1 VSILDAPDLS
11 AASVA
16 FRIDMDARPATRCW
30 PVDPAERRLP
40 QVPQDTLRT
49 GEPYVFSLADI
60 GAERTAGVA
69 WELSYDIIQAIG
81 APGGA
86 VTVTASSGSATGT
99 SFLRTFAVD
108 EERVTT
114 LFGTTTHDRWQ
125 VHFFVDANRNGR
137 RDAAESFTVG
147 RFNDV
152 LQDRK
157 AIWLCRLEEEKKAH
171 AGTIYNDVFGVT
183 AFFDELIA
191 TVKNVS
197 FGRNGVGTALAI
209 YDFVSN
215 RIGVYDAENVEG
227 GIDTIIHESVHA
239 LDDARNWP
247 PGARPVFL
255 DRVEGVGYTAAAL
268 LSRNNDR
275 YLLKFIRTFESL
287 LLDPGADET
296 ALRKGWKDCV
306 SRLQYFT
313 GNVAI
318 EVAGVPLPITVP
330 GVTPNS
336 RSGTN
341 DDVQAVKEDVGL
353 WFNMTA
359 LMTAYQRRLDARA
372 VPLTLETIFVSGN
385 DRWAIPKVFLE

>member
-1 VSILDAPDLS
+1 M
-11 AASVA
+11 
-16 FRIDMDARPATRCW
+16 F
-30 PVDPAERRLP
+30 
-40 QVPQDTLRT
+40 
-49 GEPYVFSLADI
+49 YN
-60 GAERTAGVA
+60 
-69 WELSYDIIQAIG
+69 
-81 APGGA
+81 
-86 VTVTASSGSATGT
+86 
-99 SFLRTFAVD
+99 
-108 EERVTT
+108 
-114 LFGTTTHDRWQ
+114 WQ

-137 RDAAESFTVG
+137 RDADESFKVG
-147 RFNDV
+147 RFNEV

-157 AIWLCRLEEEKKAH
+157 GIWLCRLEEEKKAH
-171 AGTIYNDVFGVT
+171 AGTIYNGVFGVT

-197 FGRNGVGTALAI
+197 FGHNGVGTALAI

-227 GIDTIIHESVHA
+227 GIDTIIHASVHA

-287 LLDPGADET
+287 LMDPGVDET

-306 SRLQYFT
+306 SQLQYFT

-318 EVAGVPLPITVP
+318 EVAGVPIPITVP

-336 RSGTN
+336 RSGT
-341 DDVQAVKEDVGL
+341 D
-353 WFNMTA
+353 
-359 LMTAYQRRLDARA
+359 
-372 VPLTLETIFVSGN
+372 PL
-385 DRWAIPKVFLE
+385 PKS